1 MLVQDIM
8 LLNVYTCR
16 DTDPAIDCAKLMRD
30 EKIGFVP
37 ILSADDEVI
46 GVVTDRDLAVRLV
59 AEALPL
65 STPVRQVMSPGPLLT
80 VRPEDDLRSL
90 EELMAAQKK
99 GRAMVLDQ
107 RGKLVGV
114 VSLADVAGAET
125 NEKRAARVFRDVTA
139 RESVQI
145 LKH

>member
-1 MLVQDIM
+1 
-8 LLNVYTCR
+8 
-16 DTDPAIDCAKLMRD
+16 
-30 EKIGFVP
+30 
-37 ILSADDEVI
+37 
-46 GVVTDRDLAVRLV
+46 VTDRDLAVRLV
-59 AEALPL
+59 AEGLPL

-80 VRPEDDLRSL
+80 VKPEDDLRRL
-90 EELMAAQKK
+90 EELMSAQKK
-99 GRAMVLDQ
+99 GRAVVLDQ
-107 RGKLVGV
+107 RGKVVGV